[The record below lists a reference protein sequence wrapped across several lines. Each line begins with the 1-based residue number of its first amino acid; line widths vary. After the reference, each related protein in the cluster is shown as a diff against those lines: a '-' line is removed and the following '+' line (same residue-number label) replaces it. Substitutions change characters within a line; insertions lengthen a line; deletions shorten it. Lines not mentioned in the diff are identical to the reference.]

1 MYLLPQS
8 RFLRGFLLGLSGAS
22 MLLYVWHTETMLAQQ
37 QANKVPTV
45 AQPTAST
52 TSALQQQLHLIEL
65 LQKSYSI
72 SEGTEET
79 DVRQVLQQRRH
90 FGLFE
95 QLVQQTRVDI
105 SDLIQPNQGFS
116 AAQFY
121 AALMRMRQQ
130 LERQAAQAEL
140 DALSK
145 PATPTTATP

>member
-1 MYLLPQS
+1 
-8 RFLRGFLLGLSGAS
+8 
-22 MLLYVWHTETMLAQQ
+22 MLLYVWHTESMLALQ
-37 QANKVPTV
+37 QANKP
-45 AQPTAST
+45 ASETAKAAPT

-79 DVRQVLQQRRH
+79 DVRQVLTQRGH
-90 FGLFE
+90 LGLFE
-95 QLVQQTRVDI
+95 QLVQQTQVEI

-130 LERQAAQAEL
+130 LERQAAQTEL

-145 PATPTTATP
+145 PAATNTATP